1 MYLGGNRHWVPLTS
15 HTEKLQDIRFTTA
28 QLLKLILK
36 PPPTVL
42 FNNGYIFKNII
53 NLT

>member
-36 PPPTVL
+36 PLPTVL
-42 FNNGYIFKNII
+42 FNNGYIFKNIR